1 MKVTDLIKAAQATV
15 VDETK
20 IREMRERARLA
31 EEQFEKESKVRSVNA
46 EVLAR
51 SYSM

>member
-31 EEQFEKESKVRSVNA
+31 EEQFEKESKARSVNA